1 MQRFAKFLLIFSFV
15 LPLLAISG
23 KAFADTVYTPAHIYY
38 TSLNT
43 VTGNP
48 QGSVTVVE
56 FFDYNCEYCHM
67 MPSILNQVI
76 RSNPNVRLVYRDYPV
91 LGPSS
96 TYAARAALAASM
108 QGKYMP
114 FHNALFATRG
124 LNEGTISS
132 IASQVGVNM
141 PEFNRDI
148 MSGAV
153 SQQIA
158 STSSAARELNLNGVP
173 VVVVAATPRKGQ
185 GSVPAVVMVSPS
197 VSDLQSAI
205 SQVSRAG

>member
-15 LPLLAISG
+15 LPLLAISS
-23 KAFADTVYTPAHIYY
+23 KAFGDTVYTPASLYY

-43 VTGNP
+43 VAGNP
-48 QGSVTVVE
+48 QGNVTIVE
-56 FFDYNCEYCHM
+56 FFDYNCEYCHR
-67 MPSILNQVI
+67 MPGILNQVI

-108 QGKYMP
+108 QGRYMP
-114 FHNALFATRG
+114 FHNALFANRG

-141 PEFNRDI
+141 SEFNRDI

-158 STSSAARELNLNGVP
+158 STNSAARELNLSGVP
-173 VVVVAATPRKGQ
+173 VVVVAATPRKGE

-197 VSDLQSAI
+197 VSDLESAI
-205 SQVSRAG
+205 SQVSRG